1 MAEGKKLK
9 RLHGILLLSRLHE
22 WPEASLQPETSTPGF
37 NLVISEIAEFE
48 TLRLGF
54 LHMIK
59 ETILT
64 VYDKLTNPNMAEPTN
79 LPPQITLLLD
89 TRPALTWIH
98 YRLQEELTHSIPQL
112 ATLQATF
119 GPLGDIAEIFLFEPR
134 PEGFI
139 IFYGSVQIPNF
150 DEIYT
155 PNYGLIKIPPIRST
169 PAPHYPTRRPAI
181 GTLVTLHTQGR
192 G

>member
-1 MAEGKKLK
+1 
-9 RLHGILLLSRLHE
+9 
-22 WPEASLQPETSTPGF
+22 
-37 NLVISEIAEFE
+37 VISEIAEFE

-89 TRPALTWIH
+89 TKPALTWIH
-98 YRLQEELTHSIPQL
+98 YRLPDELTHSIPQL

-119 GPLGDIAEIFLFEPR
+119 GLLGDIAEIFLFEPR

-150 DEIYT
+150 DEI
-155 PNYGLIKIPPIRST
+155 
-169 PAPHYPTRRPAI
+169 
-181 GTLVTLHTQGR
+181 
-192 G
+192 

>member
-1 MAEGKKLK
+1 
-9 RLHGILLLSRLHE
+9 
-22 WPEASLQPETSTPGF
+22 
-37 NLVISEIAEFE
+37 
-48 TLRLGF
+48 
-54 LHMIK
+54 MIK

-89 TRPALTWIH
+89 TKPALTWIH
-98 YRLQEELTHSIPQL
+98 YRLPDELTHSIPQL

-119 GPLGDIAEIFLFEPR
+119 GLLGDIAEIFLFEPR

-150 DEIYT
+150 DEI
-155 PNYGLIKIPPIRST
+155 
-169 PAPHYPTRRPAI
+169 
-181 GTLVTLHTQGR
+181 
-192 G
+192 